1 VIKGCRI
8 HPSRDPAQLGQALP
22 LGKLRKE
29 VTSVH
34 VAWENQKEKKKK
46 KVCEELCL
54 NQWERKEPD
63 G

>member
-1 VIKGCRI
+1 MIKGCRI

-34 VAWENQKEKKKK
+34 VAWENQKEKKKEK
-46 KVCEELCL
+46 GL
-54 NQWERKEPD
+54 
-63 G
+63 